1 MPSSWGTPGAPSPE
15 GFRPDHP
22 IRLAPPVIVRVRPF
36 AHGLVRAATGEESS
50 AFDRHATTELD
61 LPAATLME
69 CAGRSAA
76 EVVQRLHPR
85 GEVVAVVGA
94 GNNGGDALVALRTL
108 AAWGRR
114 VRALV
119 VADRSQPESL
129 LHGWNVHVVRDD
141 APGDAAWEML
151 AGADVVID
159 GVLGTGVKGA
169 PRPRQERAIQALN
182 AAAAFVVAL
191 DIPSGVDAATGAVP
205 GGAVAADVTVAF
217 GWPKLGSLVGEGRVL
232 RGRLVVVEIGFPPL
246 PEGRFG
252 AALITPAWA
261 ALARP
266 RRDPETHKYRV
277 GTVLVVAG
285 RPGMAGAAVLAARA
299 ALRAG
304 AGLVYVA
311 SAPENR
317 VVLQAA
323 APEAIFVDAS
333 DQDAVAQRAAAVDA
347 VAVGPGIGTD
357 AQGER
362 VLAAVLQ
369 AGAQPLVLDADAL
382 TLLAAGRPRSLAD
395 VAAARPSLV
404 TPHAGEMRRITRYT
418 SEEILARRVEV
429 ARDAATELGC
439 TVLLKGL
446 PSLVASPGEP
456 VLLDSVG
463 TSDLATGGM
472 GDVLTGTAGALLAR
486 GLNPRTA
493 GALALHGSG
502 RAAVRAGR
510 GEGILP
516 VDVVAH
522 LPDALGE
529 VGPGES
535 ELDLPC
541 VVLDLDAAR

>member
-1 MPSSWGTPGAPSPE
+1 MT
-15 GFRPDHP
+15 
-22 IRLAPPVIVRVRPF
+22 VRVRPF

-50 AFDRHATTELD
+50 AFDRHATVELN

-141 APGDAAWEML
+141 TPGDAAWEML
-151 AGADVVID
+151 SGADVVID

-169 PRPRQERAIQALN
+169 PRPRQERAIQAIN
-182 AAAAFVVAL
+182 AARAFVVAL
-191 DIPSGVDAATGAVP
+191 DIPSGVGAATGAVP

-217 GWPKLGSLVGEGRVL
+217 GWPKLGSLVGEGRAL

-266 RRDPETHKYRV
+266 RREPETHKYRV

-395 VAAARPSLV
+395 VAGARPSLV
-404 TPHAGEMRRITRYT
+404 TPHAGEMQRITRYT
-418 SEEILARRVEV
+418 REEILARRVEV

-486 GLNPRTA
+486 GLKPRTA
-493 GALALHGSG
+493 AALALHGSG

-535 ELDLPC
+535 DLDLPC

>member
-1 MPSSWGTPGAPSPE
+1 MTVP
-15 GFRPDHP
+15 
-22 IRLAPPVIVRVRPF
+22 VRPF
-36 AHGLVRAATGEESS
+36 ARGLIPAATGEESS
-50 AFDRHATTELD
+50 AFDRRATEELGV
-61 LPAATLME
+61 PETSLME

-76 EVVQRLHPR
+76 EILQRLHPR

-108 AAWGRR
+108 AAWGRS
-114 VRALV
+114 VRAV
-119 VADRSQPESL
+119 VAADRSEPERL
-129 LHGWNVHVVRDD
+129 LHGWDVRMVRDD
-141 APGDAAWEML
+141 APGDAAWAML
-151 AGADVVID
+151 DGADVVID
-159 GVLGTGVKGA
+159 GVLGTGVQGA
-169 PRPRQERAIQALN
+169 PRERQERAIQAVN
-182 AAAAFVVAL
+182 AADGVVVAL
-191 DIPSGVDAATGAVP
+191 DVPSGVDAATGAVP
-205 GGAVAADVTVAF
+205 GGAVSAALTLAF
-217 GWPKLGSLVGEGRVL
+217 GWPKLGTLVGEGRAL
-232 RGRLVVVEIGFPPL
+232 RGRLLAVEIGFPPL
-246 PEGRFG
+246 PADHFG
-252 AALITPAWA
+252 AALITPSWA
-261 ALARP
+261 ESARP
-266 RRDPETHKYRV
+266 MRDSETHKYRV

-333 DQDAVAQRAAAVDA
+333 DQDAVVQRATAVDA

-362 VLAAVLQ
+362 VLEAVLQ
-369 AGAQPLVLDADAL
+369 AGDQPLVLDADAL
-382 TLLAAGRPRSLAD
+382 TLLAAGRPSSLAE

-404 TPHAGEMRRITRYT
+404 TPHAGEMQRITRYT
-418 SEEILARRVEV
+418 SEDILARRVDV
-429 ARDAATELGC
+429 ARDAAAELGC

-446 PSLVASPGEP
+446 PSLVASPGAP

-486 GLNPRTA
+486 GLTPRTA
-493 GALALHGSG
+493 GALALQGSG

-529 VGPGES
+529 AGPGES
-535 ELDLPC
+535 DLDLPN